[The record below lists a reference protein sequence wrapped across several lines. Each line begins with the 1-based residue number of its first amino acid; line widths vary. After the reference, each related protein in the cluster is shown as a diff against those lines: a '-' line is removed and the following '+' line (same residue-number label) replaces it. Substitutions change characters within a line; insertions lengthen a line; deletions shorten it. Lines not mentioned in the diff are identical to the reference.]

1 MLNADIPSFKALVRK
16 SYFTKNPKDSNEYYN
31 VYVFGLQSCA
41 GVILTFHVM
50 TDNGMVRS
58 RVPLSEI
65 YTKIPTK
72 DIPFNYKQLWDCFS
86 ENVTVTAYDFLE
98 FHRAQVVLRDGN
110 KVCGTYLF
118 TVDWFNNPY
127 SNEPSDYKCGHI
139 FKADDGYLMCQPNNR
154 LFWKDSNW
162 VTKKL
167 PEDLKQFKV
176 DTELPSVEN
185 QSDRWV
191 TEDGDSFYYDMN
203 EIKNDKVN

>member
-16 SYFTKNPKDSNEYYN
+16 SYFTKNPKESNEFYN

-58 RVPLSEI
+58 RVPISEI
-65 YTKIPTK
+65 YTKIPTN

-86 ENVTVTAYDFLE
+86 ENVSVTTYDFLA
-98 FHRAQVVLRDGN
+98 FHRAQVVLRDSS
-110 KVCGTYLF
+110 KVWGTYLF

-127 SNEPSDYKCGHI
+127 SDEPSDYKCGHI

-185 QSDRWV
+185 RSDRWV

-203 EIKNDKVN
+203 KIKHD